1 MQGRGL
7 HGPAL
12 LVVLQQPVQL
22 LQVCHDV
29 VLDVRRGD
37 LQPHAAAVKGSR
49 EVPREHLV
57 DHPGHNGDHLL
68 KKKSFLSL
76 KECTINIPVT
86 LQEPLPWMQRWS
98 PQYLKTHSQTS
109 SIQRMSHLYLL
120 SQTPS
125 LTGVFQE
132 SEATA
137 EQVSVSMGID
147 PKPNEA
153 GTCHPRA
160 LPAPRSASSPW
171 VFHQATLL
179 QNRSRSRM
187 VAVSQFVPSDGQS
200 ALGGK
205 AERCRAVLFRLETP
219 VTSHLI
225 ASPGSY
231 LHCPP
236 PPLTQLQLPPCT

>member
-1 MQGRGL
+1 
-7 HGPAL
+7 
-12 LVVLQQPVQL
+12 
-22 LQVCHDV
+22 
-29 VLDVRRGD
+29 
-37 LQPHAAAVKGSR
+37 
-49 EVPREHLV
+49 
-57 DHPGHNGDHLL
+57 
-68 KKKSFLSL
+68 
-76 KECTINIPVT
+76 
-86 LQEPLPWMQRWS
+86 MQRWS

-205 AERCRAVLFRLETP
+205 AEHCRAVLFRLETP